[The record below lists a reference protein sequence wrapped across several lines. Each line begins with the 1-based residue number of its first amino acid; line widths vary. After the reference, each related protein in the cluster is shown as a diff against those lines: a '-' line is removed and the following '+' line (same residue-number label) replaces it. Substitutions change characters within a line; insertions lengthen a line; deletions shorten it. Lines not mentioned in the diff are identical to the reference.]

1 MTQVDVAR
9 KKSGQPARGPL
20 VSTVEEIPNYYRGPV
35 TLTKMY
41 RGYSMKVR
49 GELPDDIVERI
60 SELHSVALRADVR

>member
-1 MTQVDVAR
+1 M
-9 KKSGQPARGPL
+9 
-20 VSTVEEIPNYYRGPV
+20 EEIPNYYRGPV